1 MRGAW
6 SRLKSEETHLERESR
21 LIKANQRNKSRLE
34 KKNALAAKSVSCQEH
49 MNTRGAV
56 KSYYPHAAPLF
67 TRRDKFDP
75 WFIVTTLSIWAV

>member
-6 SRLKSEETHLERESR
+6 SRLRSEETHLERESR

-56 KSYYPHAAPLF
+56 KSYYPVMPHLCLHVEINLI
-67 TRRDKFDP
+67 RG
-75 WFIVTTLSIWAV
+75 LL